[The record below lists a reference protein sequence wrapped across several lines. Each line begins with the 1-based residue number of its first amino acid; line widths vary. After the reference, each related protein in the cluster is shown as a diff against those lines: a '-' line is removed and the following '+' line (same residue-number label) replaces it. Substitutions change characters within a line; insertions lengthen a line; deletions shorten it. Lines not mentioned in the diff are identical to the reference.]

1 MFTKPDL
8 ESMHIIEGTYDP
20 LVMLL
25 SFIIA
30 FGASYTAIYINRRI
44 NGKGFFHK
52 NIWLVL
58 ASLAM
63 GLGIWSMHYVGMS
76 AFVISIPMKHNLV
89 LTIISVIPA
98 IGASYMA
105 FYLTNSDYKKVQ
117 TFIAAGF
124 FMGCGIALMHY
135 IGMAAMEMDAKVVY
149 NPVLFGFSILI
160 AIVASF
166 ASLYIFSI
174 TDTKMEK
181 VLVKSIAAF
190 LMAIAVTSMHYTGML
205 AMSFYVEGPIR
216 VHTHDSNMIEVALF
230 VTIGIGSLFGLA
242 ILASRLDSYVDFR
255 MKYFDAL
262 TQLPNHNQFTEDQ
275 HIKKNTKMVAIVHL
289 NNVEKYILAYGY
301 SFGDAIVKSVI
312 EIMQTSLP
320 KETKLYRTEA
330 NRFTVIHAP
339 AESVQN
345 TINGLRSICL
355 LLERPLN
362 IDERMVSI
370 EAVFAVSQSDEK
382 KAVHEHFT
390 NAIAVLHAPS
400 TQSRHGIIK
409 YDPKIHTF
417 NFERQLSLDIQR
429 AMDENELF
437 IVYQPKVHPEQ
448 NSVVGIEALM
458 RWKHPV
464 YGIISPAVFIPILE
478 NANRIS
484 DVTDWLIE
492 RVCQQLAAWTNIGIE
507 LPQISINIP
516 GMYLTSPRLN
526 KVINRSLLKYKIQ
539 ASKIELEITETS
551 VIHDIHN
558 AISAVRTFREKG
570 LSVALDDFGTGLSS
584 LSYLK
589 EIPISTIKIDKSFI
603 DGVPNSAKDASILK
617 SIIHLCYSLDL
628 NVLVE
633 GVETKEQVQFIMG
646 LEKVP
651 IVQGYYYSKPL
662 TVEEYEHWWKK
673 RKEVGEQN
681 GEISIG

>member
-1 MFTKPDL
+1 
-8 ESMHIIEGTYDP
+8 
-20 LVMLL
+20 
-25 SFIIA
+25 
-30 FGASYTAIYINRRI
+30 
-44 NGKGFFHK
+44 
-52 NIWLVL
+52 
-58 ASLAM
+58 
-63 GLGIWSMHYVGMS
+63 
-76 AFVISIPMKHNLV
+76 
-89 LTIISVIPA
+89 
-98 IGASYMA
+98 
-105 FYLTNSDYKKVQ
+105 
-117 TFIAAGF
+117 
-124 FMGCGIALMHY
+124 
-135 IGMAAMEMDAKVVY
+135 
-149 NPVLFGFSILI
+149 
-160 AIVASF
+160 
-166 ASLYIFSI
+166 
-174 TDTKMEK
+174 
-181 VLVKSIAAF
+181 
-190 LMAIAVTSMHYTGML
+190 
-205 AMSFYVEGPIR
+205 
-216 VHTHDSNMIEVALF
+216 
-230 VTIGIGSLFGLA
+230 
-242 ILASRLDSYVDFR
+242 
-255 MKYFDAL
+255 
-262 TQLPNHNQFTEDQ
+262 
-275 HIKKNTKMVAIVHL
+275 
-289 NNVEKYILAYGY
+289 
-301 SFGDAIVKSVI
+301 
-312 EIMQTSLP
+312 
-320 KETKLYRTEA
+320 
-330 NRFTVIHAP
+330 
-339 AESVQN
+339 
-345 TINGLRSICL
+345 
-355 LLERPLN
+355 
-362 IDERMVSI
+362 
-370 EAVFAVSQSDEK
+370 
-382 KAVHEHFT
+382 
-390 NAIAVLHAPS
+390 
-400 TQSRHGIIK
+400 
-409 YDPKIHTF
+409 
-417 NFERQLSLDIQR
+417 
-429 AMDENELF
+429 MDENELF

>member
-8 ESMHIIEGTYDP
+8 ESMHMIEWRLDP
-20 LVMLL
+20 LIILL

-44 NGKGFFHK
+44 NVKGFFHK
-52 NIWLVL
+52 NLWLVL

-76 AFVISIPMKHNLV
+76 ALVISLPMKHNLV
-89 LTIISVIPA
+89 MTLISVIPA
-98 IGASYMA
+98 IVASYMA
-105 FYLTNSDYKKVQ
+105 FFLTNSDNNKVR
-117 TFIAAGF
+117 TFITAGI

-135 IGMAAMEMDAKVVY
+135 LGMAAMEMDAKVVY
-149 NPVLFGFSILI
+149 NPVLFSLSILI

-181 VLVKSIAAF
+181 FLAKIIAAF

-205 AMSFYVEGPIR
+205 AMDFYVEGLIH
-216 VHTHDSNMIEVALF
+216 VHAHDSNMIEVVLF
-230 VTIGIGSLFGLA
+230 VTIGIVSLFGLA
-242 ILASRLDSYVDFR
+242 ILASRLDRYVDYR
-255 MKYFDAL
+255 MKNFDAL
-262 TQLPNHNQFTEDQ
+262 TQLPNQNQFTEDQ
-275 HIKKNTKMVAIVHL
+275 RIKKDTKMVAIIHL
-289 NNVEKYILAYGY
+289 NNLEKYILAYGY
-301 SFGDAIVKSVI
+301 SFGDAIVKSVL
-312 EIMQTSLP
+312 EIMQTNLP

-345 TINGLRSICL
+345 TINGLRCICL

-362 IDERMVSI
+362 INERMVSV

-382 KAVHEHFT
+382 KAVGEHFANT
-390 NAIAVLHAPS
+390 IAVLHAPS
-400 TQSRHGIIK
+400 TKSGHEIIT

-464 YGIISPAVFIPILE
+464 FGIISPAVFIPILE
-478 NANRIS
+478 NTNRIS
-484 DVTDWLIE
+484 DVTDWLIA
-492 RVCQQLAAWTNIGIE
+492 RVCQQLAVWTNIGIE

-526 KVINRSLLKYKIQ
+526 RVINESLLKYKIQ

-558 AISAVRTFREKG
+558 AISAVRTFREMG

-603 DGVPNSAKDASILK
+603 DGVPDSEKDASILK
-617 SIIHLCYSLDL
+617 SIIHLCYSLGL
-628 NVLVE
+628 NVLIE
-633 GVETKEQVQFIMG
+633 GVETKEQFQFIMD
-646 LEKVP
+646 LERVP
-651 IVQGYYYSKPL
+651 IIQGYYYSKPL
-662 TVEEYEHWWKK
+662 TVEEYERWWEK
-673 RKEVGEQN
+673 RKK
-681 GEISIG
+681 

>member
-1 MFTKPDL
+1 MFTIPDL

-20 LVMLL
+20 LVILL

-76 AFVISIPMKHNLV
+76 ALVISIPMKHNLV
-89 LTIISVIPA
+89 LTLISVIPA
-98 IGASYMA
+98 IVASYMA
-105 FYLTNSDYKKVQ
+105 FYLTKSDYKKIQ

-149 NPVLFGFSILI
+149 NPVLFSLSIVI

-166 ASLYIFSI
+166 AALYIFSI
-174 TDTKMEK
+174 TDSKMEK
-181 VLVKSIAAF
+181 VLVKSVAAF

-205 AMSFYVEGPIR
+205 AMSFYVEGPIH
-216 VHTHDSNMIEVALF
+216 VHTHDSNMVEVVFF
-230 VTIGIGSLFGLA
+230 VTIGIVSLFGFA
-242 ILASRLDSYVDFR
+242 ILASRLDRYVDYR
-255 MKYFDAL
+255 MKNFDAL

-275 HIKKNTKMVAIVHL
+275 RIKKNTEMVSVVHL
-289 NNVEKYILAYGY
+289 NNLEKYVLAYGY
-301 SFGDAIVKSVI
+301 SFGDAIVKNVM
-312 EIMQTSLP
+312 EIMQTNLP
-320 KETKLYRTEA
+320 NETKLYRTEA

-355 LLERPLN
+355 SLERPLN
-362 IDERMVSI
+362 IGERMVSV

-382 KAVHEHFT
+382 KPVHEHFA

-400 TQSRHGIIK
+400 TQSRHEIIK

-464 YGIISPAVFIPILE
+464 FGIISPAVFIPIIE
-478 NANRIS
+478 NTNRIS

-492 RVCQQLAAWTNIGIE
+492 RVCLQLASWTTMGIE

-516 GMYLTSPRLN
+516 GMYLTSPRL
-526 KVINRSLLKYKIQ
+526 KRVISESLLKYKLQ
-539 ASKIELEITETS
+539 ASKIELEVTETS

-558 AISAVRTFREKG
+558 AISAVRAFRENG

-603 DGVPNSAKDASILK
+603 DGVPDSAKDASILK
-617 SIIHLCYSLDL
+617 SIIHLCNSLDL

-646 LEKVP
+646 LERVP

-662 TVEEYEHWWKK
+662 TAEEYEYWLEK
-673 RKEVGEQN
+673 RKKVGEQN
-681 GEISIG
+681 GKISVG